1 MSPLAIRCSR
11 LMLVHWVSSL
21 RQYNLDNEFNMAK
34 RGVAWWPLSISD
46 PQKSPLRPLALC
58 RVRRYNRPYGMI
70 IVRGR
75 WK

>member
-1 MSPLAIRCSR
+1 MILGETWRG
-11 LMLVHWVSSL
+11 LVALTLVT
-21 RQYNLDNEFNMAK
+21 AK
-34 RGVAWWPLSISD
+34 ESFAA
-46 PQKSPLRPLALC
+46 LALC